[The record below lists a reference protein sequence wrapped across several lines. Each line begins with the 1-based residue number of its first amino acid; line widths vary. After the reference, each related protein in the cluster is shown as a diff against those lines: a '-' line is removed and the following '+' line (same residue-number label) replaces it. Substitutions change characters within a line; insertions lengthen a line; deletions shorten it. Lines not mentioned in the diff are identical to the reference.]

1 MKNHQPPKLARKLF
15 EWYCGYAPVDDLL
28 GDLDEWF
35 HKTVKTKSVFK
46 AKLLYWKQIFQLVV
60 SYAIRKRKRDSKFG
74 PFGSNSISFSMF
86 QNYLTVSGRSLYRH
100 KYFSIVNALG
110 LSIGMCVGLLLIAMF
125 SYVLSYDDFH
135 TNRENIYRIIS
146 TRQEGI
152 ESRDLA
158 SVPSPLLERLQ
169 TEFNGIEKSTR
180 MYSSFYGEAILE
192 KENLWLNG
200 FYAEPTFLSLFH
212 FPFERGNASTAL
224 VKPNS
229 LVLTQSLAKKI
240 FNKTD
245 VLGQSIDIKG
255 LGLFEIT
262 GVLVDPPK
270 NTHLEFD
277 LLASYSSLPQSLGDV
292 SNHMAWRNYRNN
304 YLYIQL
310 PKKFDRENLQQAL
323 KKIAASVYPAD
334 ATVKAT
340 FQLQSLGDINPGPDL
355 SNEPGPKW
363 DYLGFTIFGIIALL
377 ILLPACF
384 NYTNISIAR
393 ALKRSKEIGLRKTM
407 GGLKNHIFVQFI
419 TETVIITSISLLGAL
434 LLFFLVRSEFQSMLV
449 EASSLDLSLN
459 WLMIALFGGFAL
471 LTGLMAGFFPA
482 LYFAGLNPVQALKSQ
497 SVTKGFSGMRL
508 RKGLTIFQFALSFMF
523 ILGLVVFSRQY
534 RYTLNFDFGFQ
545 KENIMHVDLLDVKP
559 DKFKSSFEK
568 LSAVQNISMSSNIL
582 GIGYLAAMVHP
593 FGKIDSTEVFQLYVD
608 EQYINNMEL
617 TLLAGENFPEGVW
630 QREQHMLVNE
640 EFLKKHNIK
649 SPVDALGQTFT
660 VEGNDLE
667 IIGVLKDFHFAS
679 LQVPIKSF
687 MFRMNPNQFKY
698 ANMRVSFTDAF
709 AGITEMELQWKTLSQ
724 EPIQAKFFND
734 EIDEAYSYYQTFLKI
749 VGFLGLLAIS
759 ISLLGMLGMV
769 VYTSEQRTKEVGIR
783 KVMGASTTGIAMLLS
798 KDYARL
804 MIWAFVIAI
813 PLAVLISDRVLISM
827 QYYSVRLNVWDILI
841 SILLLMFLGLVTI
854 ASQTFKTANTNPA
867 ETLKSE

>member
-1 MKNHQPPKLARKLF
+1 M
-15 EWYCGYAPVDDLL
+15 
-28 GDLDEWF
+28 
-35 HKTVKTKSVFK
+35 
-46 AKLLYWKQIFQLVV
+46 
-60 SYAIRKRKRDSKFG
+60 
-74 PFGSNSISFSMF
+74 
-86 QNYLTVSGRSLYRH
+86 
-100 KYFSIVNALG
+100 
-110 LSIGMCVGLLLIAMF
+110 
-125 SYVLSYDDFH
+125 
-135 TNRENIYRIIS
+135 
-146 TRQEGI
+146 
-152 ESRDLA
+152 
-158 SVPSPLLERLQ
+158 
-169 TEFNGIEKSTR
+169 
-180 MYSSFYGEAILE
+180 
-192 KENLWLNG
+192 
-200 FYAEPTFLSLFH
+200 
-212 FPFERGNASTAL
+212 
-224 VKPNS
+224 
-229 LVLTQSLAKKI
+229 VLTQALAKKI

-245 VLGQSIDIKG
+245 VLGQSIEIKG

-262 GVLVDPPK
+262 GILVDPPK

-277 LLASYSSLPQSLGDV
+277 LLASYSSLPQSLSDV
-292 SNHMAWRNYRNN
+292 SYHTAWRDYRNN

-310 PKKFDRENLQQAL
+310 PENFDRDNLNQAL
-323 KKIAASVYPAD
+323 NKIASSMYPAD
-334 ATVKAT
+334 ANVKAT

-363 DYLGFTIFGIIALL
+363 DNLGFTIFGIIALL

-384 NYTNISIAR
+384 NYTNISVAR

-434 LLFFLVRSEFQSMLV
+434 LLFFIVRSEFQSMLV
-449 EASSLDLSLN
+449 EASSLDLSLT
-459 WLMIALFGGFAL
+459 WLIVAMFGGFAL

-482 LYFAGLNPVQALKSQ
+482 LYFAGLSPVQALKSQ
-497 SVTKGFSGMRL
+497 SAAKGLSGMRL

-545 KENIMHVDLLDVKP
+545 KENIMNVDLQDVNP
-559 DKFKSSFEK
+559 DKFKSTFEN
-568 LSAVQNISMSSNIL
+568 LSAVQNISMSSSIL
-582 GIGYLAAMVHP
+582 GIGYSAAMVHA

-608 EQYINNMEL
+608 EQYIANMGL
-617 TLLAGENFPEGVW
+617 TLLAGKNFQEGVW

-640 EFLKKHNIK
+640 EFLKVHNIK

-687 MFRMNPNQFKY
+687 MFLMNPNHFKY
-698 ANMRVSFTDAF
+698 ANLKVSFTDAF
-709 AGITEMELQWKTLSQ
+709 TGISEMETQWGTLSQ
-724 EPIQAKFFND
+724 EPMQAKFFND
-734 EIDEAYSYYQTFLKI
+734 EIDEAYSYYRTFLKI

-783 KVMGASTTGIAMLLS
+783 KVMGASTTGIAVLLS

-804 MIWAFVIAI
+804 MIWAFVIAV

-827 QYYSVRLNVWDILI
+827 QYYSVRLNIWDILF